1 MNYLSS
7 KKSNIPL
14 TLFLLAITLGIWGVC
29 LDFQL
34 CRNINYLNQKEKYN
48 PWLFSWLAFSSI
60 LPLLFSGIIFLDIIF
75 LIIEAAVAIFFT
87 AEIAK
92 VSPKSKNENS
102 EAVTGCYF
110 LIGIGFLIDI
120 IGAFDDYENF
130 FLSIVSL
137 IIWLIFYGIL
147 LSLFNSKLESAKNTI
162 FDSKEPVTPSGVW
175 GMFFVQIIAIFLMFL
190 FAPGKGEDITVDE
203 VREHFK
209 AEMNQELSSPDH
221 PIRRK
226 VEATQEVNV
235 HTAYVSTFQIITKD
249 GSNLAVMNGENNI
262 QKVIIQVNTK
272 WSGVF
277 ESGYTNLTFSYEDIN
292 GNIELNENGIS
303 VDTSDSGITP
313 GDVIETAA
321 TILLLLSM

>member
-7 KKSNIPL
+7 KKSDIPL
-14 TLFLLAITLGIWGVC
+14 TLFLWAITLGIWGIC

-60 LPLLFSGIIFLDIIF
+60 LQLLFSGIIFLDIIF

-92 VSPKSKNENS
+92 VSPKPKNENS
-102 EAVTGCYF
+102 GAVTGCYF

-147 LSLFNSKLESAKNTI
+147 LSLFNSKLESAKNTT

-175 GMFFVQIIAIFLMFL
+175 GMFFVQIIAVFLMFL

-226 VEATQEVNV
+226 VESAQKVNV

-249 GSNLAVMNGENNI
+249 GSNLAVSNGEFNI
-262 QKVIIQVNTK
+262 QKVIIRINTR
-272 WSGVF
+272 WSGF
-277 ESGYTNLTFSYEDIN
+277 IETGYTDITYPYENIN
-292 GNIELNENGIS
+292 GELILNENGIS
-303 VDTSDSGITP
+303 INTSDSGITL
-313 GDVIETAA
+313 GDVIFT
-321 TILLLLSM
+321 TILILSM